1 MLLYP
6 LVIKH
11 GNAKLKF
18 LFKFDNHAKH
28 VDIFYLSSL
37 NLCRVAMV
45 IPIDMEMD
53 DSPWTCDMMV
63 VPHRKYGMFGAVRFF
78 PNIWTTTASSLLLR
92 FGRGRSLQRF
102 GETESLVAHWK
113 SLPTRWVWGDH
124 ILNESHLWIPFFRSC
139 MWDDFSH
146 LNIWVVPSGPIL
158 V

>member
-53 DSPWTCDMMV
+53 DSP
-63 VPHRKYGMFGAVRFF
+63 
-78 PNIWTTTASSLLLR
+78 
-92 FGRGRSLQRF
+92 
-102 GETESLVAHWK
+102 
-113 SLPTRWVWGDH
+113 
-124 ILNESHLWIPFFRSC
+124 
-139 MWDDFSH
+139 
-146 LNIWVVPSGPIL
+146 
-158 V
+158 